1 MPFPGETTIVSDDQ
15 PSPRQVPPGHR
26 PPGAPPPPYG
36 APGAAGAAPPP
47 PRPGAWTALPHKP
60 GVIPLRPLSLGDLYD
75 GAFTTIRRNPRAMVG
90 LAAAVTALFM
100 VVPVALALLLA
111 STGDLAVSF
120 RGGSGSG
127 TDPFGDVGTGALGV
141 VSNLGT
147 LFGALASV
155 VLNGMLVHVVAEAV
169 LGRRTDIGAAW
180 VAARPRLL
188 PLVGLTLLNGLVVV
202 VLLGLPVLAGV
213 LTGLASGLA
222 FGLLAGIPLLLAGV
236 ALLVFVQVRFF
247 LLAPPALV
255 LERTGVRASLRRAGT
270 LSRDQFWRLL
280 GISLLTT
287 LVVGLVS
294 QVVAVPLGLLGLLG
308 PLALPGTGGALV
320 LVFSSYLTQ
329 VVVGAVTTP
338 FSSAVVALQYVDQRI
353 RKEGLDM
360 TLLAAAGP
368 ASPDLR

>member
-1 MPFPGETTIVSDDQ
+1 M
-15 PSPRQVPPGHR
+15 
-26 PPGAPPPPYG
+26 
-36 APGAAGAAPPP
+36 
-47 PRPGAWTALPHKP
+47 
-60 GVIPLRPLSLGDLYD
+60 IPLRPLSLGDLYD
-75 GAFTTIRRNPRAMVG
+75 GAFTTIRRNPKAMVG

-111 STGDLAVSF
+111 STGDLSVSF
-120 RGGSGSG
+120 RAGSGSG
-127 TDPFGDVGTGALGV
+127 ADPFGGAGTGSLGV

-147 LFGALASV
+147 LFGALASI
-155 VLNGMLVHVVAEAV
+155 VLTGMLVHVVAEAV

-180 VAARPRLL
+180 ATARRRLL
-188 PLVGLTLLNGLVVV
+188 PLIGLTLLDGLVV
-202 VLLGLPVLAGV
+202 LLLIGLPVLAGV
-213 LTGLASGLA
+213 LAGVSGGVGSGL
-222 FGLLAGIPLLLAGV
+222 LVGIPLLLAGLV
-236 ALLVFVQVRFF
+236 LLVFVQVRYF

-255 LERTGVRASLRRAGT
+255 LERTGVWASLRRAAT

-280 GISLLTT
+280 GVYLLTT

-294 QVVAVPLGLLGLLG
+294 QVIAVPLGLLGLLG

-329 VVVGAVTTP
+329 IVVGAITTP
-338 FSSAVVALQYVDQRI
+338 FTSAVVALQYVDQRI

-360 TLLAAAGP
+360 TLLAAAEP

>member
-15 PSPRQVPPGHR
+15 PSPRHVPPGHH
-26 PPGAPPPPYG
+26 PPGAPPSPYG
-36 APGAAGAAPPP
+36 AANTSRAGSAPPP
-47 PRPGAWTALPHKP
+47 GAWAAAPHKP
-60 GVIPLRPLSLGDLYD
+60 GVVPLRPLSLGDLYD

-111 STGDLAVSF
+111 STGDLTASF
-120 RGGSGSG
+120 RGGSGDG
-127 TDPFGDVGTGALGV
+127 AEPFGGVGTGALGG

-180 VAARPRLL
+180 ATARPRLL
-188 PLVGLTLLNGLVVV
+188 PLVGLTLLNGLTVA
-202 VLLGLPVLAGV
+202 VLLGLPVLVGV
-213 LTGLASGLA
+213 LTGLTSGLA
-222 FGLLAGIPLLLAGV
+222 FGLLTGIPLLLAAV
-236 ALLVFVQVRFF
+236 ALLVFVQVRYF

-255 LERTGVRASLRRAGT
+255 LERTGVRASLRRAAA

-294 QVVAVPLGLLGLLG
+294 QVIAVPLGLLGLLG

-320 LVFSSYLTQ
+320 LVFSSYVTQ
-329 VVVGAVTTP
+329 VVVGSITTP
-338 FSSAVVALQYVDQRI
+338 FTSAVVALQYVDQRI

-360 TLLAAAGP
+360 ALLAAAGP
-368 ASPDLR
+368 ASPGLR

>member
-15 PSPRQVPPGHR
+15 PSPRQVPPGHLA
-26 PPGAPPPPYG
+26 PGAPPPPYG
-36 APGAAGAAPPP
+36 APADAPPP
-47 PRPGAWTALPHKP
+47 PGAWTAPRPKP

-141 VSNLGT
+141 VSNRGT

-202 VLLGLPVLAGV
+202 VLLGLPV
-213 LTGLASGLA
+213 
-222 FGLLAGIPLLLAGV
+222 P
-236 ALLVFVQVRFF
+236 
-247 LLAPPALV
+247 
-255 LERTGVRASLRRAGT
+255 
-270 LSRDQFWRLL
+270 RLL
-280 GISLLTT
+280 PRRP
-287 LVVGLVS
+287 
-294 QVVAVPLGLLGLLG
+294 A
-308 PLALPGTGGALV
+308 PGRRCRTSRA
-320 LVFSSYLTQ
+320 
-329 VVVGAVTTP
+329 
-338 FSSAVVALQYVDQRI
+338 
-353 RKEGLDM
+353 
-360 TLLAAAGP
+360 
-368 ASPDLR
+368 